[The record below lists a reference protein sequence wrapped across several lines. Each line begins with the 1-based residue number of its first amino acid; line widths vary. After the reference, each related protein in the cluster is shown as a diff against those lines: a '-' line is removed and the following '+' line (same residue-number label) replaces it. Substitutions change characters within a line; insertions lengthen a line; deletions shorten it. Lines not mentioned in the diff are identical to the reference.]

1 MRDIFFSLAKLIAL
15 IKRKKHLKIVEHV
28 LEYIRIMDG
37 FCFILIPHKAFSIK
51 TVAGLVILDIL
62 CEKENIV
69 IVLK

>member
-1 MRDIFFSLAKLIAL
+1 MFLSTSELGRFLNRLIDQTQF
-15 IKRKKHLKIVEHV
+15 H
-28 LEYIRIMDG
+28 
-37 FCFILIPHKAFSIK
+37 FILIPHKAFSIK